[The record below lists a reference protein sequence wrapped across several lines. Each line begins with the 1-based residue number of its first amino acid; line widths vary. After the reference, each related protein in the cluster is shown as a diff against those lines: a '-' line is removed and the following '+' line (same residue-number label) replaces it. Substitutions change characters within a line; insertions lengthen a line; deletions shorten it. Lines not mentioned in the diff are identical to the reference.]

1 MNFYKNLI
9 TLYFNSN
16 ISYSKLV
23 KAFNNHKKIARLT
36 LNYLNHNHVN
46 IFDFINYKDKYLL
59 KIFDGK

>member
-46 IFDFINYKDKYLL
+46 IFDFINYRDKFLI

>member
-1 MNFYKNLI
+1 MNFYKNLLN
-9 TLYFNSN
+9 LYFNSN

-36 LNYLNHNHVN
+36 LNHLNNDYID
-46 IFDFINYKDKYLL
+46 IFDFINYQDKVLL

>member
-1 MNFYKNLI
+1 MNFYRNLI
-9 TLYFNSN
+9 TLYFNSD

-46 IFDFINYKDKYLL
+46 VFDFINYRDKFLI

>member
-59 KIFDGK
+59 KIFNGK

>member
-9 TLYFNSN
+9 TLYFNSD

-23 KAFNNHKKIARLT
+23 KAFNNRKKIARLT

-46 IFDFINYKDKYLL
+46 IFDFINYHDKYLL
-59 KIFDGK
+59 KIFNGK

>member
-9 TLYFNSN
+9 TLYFNGN

-46 IFDFINYKDKYLL
+46 IFDFINYHDEYLL

>member
-36 LNYLNHNHVN
+36 LNYINHNHVN
-46 IFDFINYKDKYLL
+46 IFDFINYQDKYLL
-59 KIFDGK
+59 KIFSGK

>member
-9 TLYFNSN
+9 TLYFNSD

-36 LNYLNHNHVN
+36 LNYLNDNHVN
-46 IFDFINYKDKYLL
+46 IFDFINYHDKFLI

>member
-9 TLYFNSN
+9 TLYFNGD

-36 LNYLNHNHVN
+36 LNHLNNDCIN
-46 IFDFINYKDKYLL
+46 IFDFINYQDKFLI

>member
-9 TLYFNSN
+9 TLYFNSD
-16 ISYSKLV
+16 ISYNKLV

-46 IFDFINYKDKYLL
+46 IFDFINYRDKFLL

>member
-36 LNYLNHNHVN
+36 LNYINHNHVN

-59 KIFDGK
+59 KIFNGK